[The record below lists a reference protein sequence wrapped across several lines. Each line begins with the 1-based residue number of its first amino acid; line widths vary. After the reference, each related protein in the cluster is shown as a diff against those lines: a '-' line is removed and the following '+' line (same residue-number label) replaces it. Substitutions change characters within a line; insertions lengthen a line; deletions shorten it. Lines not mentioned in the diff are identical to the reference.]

1 MEKYI
6 SKSAIMAEIDFILN
20 ETNYKPFTDEV
31 LGERKVCRDIKDFLN
46 TLEIK
51 GVDIEKEVID
61 WWNAHYSSKAYT
73 FEGYTGHYVEN
84 STLIEIAK
92 YFFELGL
99 KTKGE

>member
-1 MEKYI
+1 MGKYI

-51 GVDIEKEVID
+51 RVDIEKEVID

-73 FEGYTGHYVEN
+73 FEGYAGHYVEN